1 MSNAKQEILAKLR
14 KVSHRETKKPDFT
27 EPVFHELNGTLEQV
41 FKENLEKVNGKVHI
55 FSSQNLLAQNLKELL
70 RQSDK
75 QQVVCIES
83 VIAEMLS
90 DWEIEF
96 SNSLKTDKNLEF
108 GITGCEFLIAH
119 TGSVMVSSAQQGGRK
134 LFAFPEIHIVVASK
148 SQLVGYLEDAYSKIT
163 AKYGSNL
170 PSQISLITGPS
181 RTADIEKT
189 LTLGAHGP
197 KELQVFLY

>member
-14 KVSHRETKKPDFT
+14 KVSHQETKKPDFT

-55 FSSQNLLAQNLKELL
+55 FSSQSLLGESLKKVLN
-70 RQSDK
+70 RADK
-75 QQVVCIES
+75 QQLVCIEPQ
-83 VIAEMLS
+83 IAEMLNNLG
-90 DWEIEF
+90 IEF
-96 SNSLKTDKNLEF
+96 STSLKTDRKLKF

-119 TGSVMVSSAQQGGRK
+119 TGSIMVSSAQQGGRK
-134 LFAFPEIHIVVASK
+134 LFAFPEIHLIIASK
-148 SQLVGYLEDAYSKIT
+148 SQMVGYLEEAYSKIT
-163 AKYGSNL
+163 AKYGSHL